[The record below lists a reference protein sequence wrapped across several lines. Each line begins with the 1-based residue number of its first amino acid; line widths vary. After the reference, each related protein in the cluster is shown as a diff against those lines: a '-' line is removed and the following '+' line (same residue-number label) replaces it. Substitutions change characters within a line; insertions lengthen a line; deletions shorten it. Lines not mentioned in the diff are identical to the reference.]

1 MNLSYKDALL
11 TDEEIDALVDEE
23 LKRVPP
29 GYGRGNHYTLISPEV
44 AHSAAS
50 WPEPR
55 SLDDLDQ
62 QSHYNTFNHSS

>member
-1 MNLSYKDALL
+1 MSLSYKDALL

-23 LKRVPP
+23 LQRLPA
-29 GYGRGNHYTLISPEV
+29 GYGRGNHNVLISPEV

-55 SLDDLDQ
+55 ALDDLDA
-62 QSHYNTFNHSS
+62 QSHYDTFDHS